1 MARSAGVDPAD
12 IREAI
17 RNFRLDG
24 HRIEL
29 VAEAKGIR
37 WIDDSKATN
46 PHAANASLASFER
59 VIWIVGG
66 LLKGVDISALVEK
79 HAGTLA
85 AAIVIG
91 KDRSLVLEALAAKA
105 GTVPVVEV
113 LADSGSEVMAE
124 AVAAAARFAS
134 SGDVVLLAPA
144 AASMD
149 QFKDYADRGTS
160 FAIAV
165 RTLIGEEN
173 G

>member
-1 MARSAGVDPAD
+1 
-12 IREAI
+12 
-17 RNFRLDG
+17 
-24 HRIEL
+24 
-29 VAEAKGIR
+29 
-37 WIDDSKATN
+37 
-46 PHAANASLASFER
+46 
-59 VIWIVGG
+59 

-113 LADSGSEVMAE
+113 LADSGAEVMAE